1 MTSLSNI
8 DVYDY
13 RTNVCKDRSLIVRGL
28 AKNVPYGP
36 KNTLARFLLL
46 VGRMRKVKE
55 KKGSIL
61 MEYLVV
67 IFAMTALV
75 LYFANNFYSFSD
87 TAVFDPRIKPTGFY
101 ADASEVGNVSMNTET
116 NSLFHGIHFVRFYQR
131 TMGGVALPI
140 P

>member
-36 KNTLARFLLL
+36 KNMLARFLLL
-46 VGRMRKVKE
+46 VGRMRNVKE

-87 TAVFDPRIKPTGFY
+87 TAVSDPRIKPTGFY
-101 ADASEVGNVSMNTET
+101 ADAGEVADVSMNADT
-116 NSLFHGIHFVRFYQR
+116 NRLFHGIHFVRFYQR
-131 TMGGVALPI
+131 TMGGIALPI